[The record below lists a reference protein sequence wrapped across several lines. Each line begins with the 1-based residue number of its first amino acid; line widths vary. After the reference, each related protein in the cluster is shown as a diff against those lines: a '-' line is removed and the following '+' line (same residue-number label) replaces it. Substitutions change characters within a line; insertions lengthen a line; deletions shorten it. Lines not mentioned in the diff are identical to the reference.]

1 MSLLERIYSF
11 HTQVQRNRYP
21 NATDIAEEFEVSLA
35 TAHRDINYLR
45 DRLLAPLT
53 FNQQKN
59 GYAYSEEGFRLPF
72 EETSKVILLLG
83 VLNTMA
89 EETGLAGLPELQ
101 HLQNKLES
109 LAAPGKKRLEDYIHC
124 EWIEIE
130 PVDDTVFNTVITALL
145 ERVQLHITY
154 QKQQQSAERTV
165 EPLKL
170 INYQGRWY
178 LLAWCLLRQARR
190 LFHLSRISSAQPT
203 SMPVQYA
210 LSMTDTYLTGVF
222 GIFKGAPLYHV
233 TLQFTGKAAETVQYQ
248 RWHPE
253 QRMRRTRQGVELT
266 LPVADDRE
274 IMMKIL
280 QFGAQAVVVS
290 PQSLRNKIAEE
301 IRQMSRLYK
310 V

>member
-1 MSLLERIYSF
+1 MSLLERIYFF
-11 HTQVQRNRYP
+11 HTQIQRNRYP
-21 NATDIAEEFEVSLA
+21 NASDLAEEFEVSSA

-45 DRLLAPLT
+45 DRLLAPLY

-101 HLQNKLES
+101 QLQNKLES
-109 LAAPGKKRLEDYIHC
+109 LAALGKDRLKDHIHC
-124 EWIEIE
+124 EWIEVE

-145 ERVQLHITY
+145 DRVQLRISY
-154 QKQQQSAERTV
+154 QKAKRSAERSV
-165 EPLKL
+165 DPLKL

-178 LLAWCLLRQARR
+178 LLAWCHLRQAKR
-190 LFHLSRISSAQPT
+190 LFHISRISAAEPT
-203 SMPVQYA
+203 SMEITHNLPP
-210 LSMTDTYLTGVF
+210 TDTYLTGVF
-222 GIFKGAPLYHV
+222 GIFKGNPLYNV
-233 TLQFTGKAAETVQYQ
+233 TLRFTGRAAETVRHQ

-253 QRMRRTRQGVELT
+253 QRLRRTSDGVELT

-274 IMMKIL
+274 ILMKIL
-280 QFGAQAVVVS
+280 QFGAQAMVLA
-290 PQSLRNKIAEE
+290 PLSLKKKIGEE
-301 IRQMSRLYK
+301 IRLMSRLYRD
-310 V
+310 